1 MRLCLRLLLPM
12 LCLGLWGNA
21 QAELPNAPIERIDL
35 DRYLGPWH
43 EVARLPNRFQKSC
56 VSDTTATYVAGDNGE
71 VVVRNACTT
80 DKGEKISVEGVAR
93 VVVPGSGKLKVRFAP
108 RWLAWL
114 PVWADY
120 WVVDLDPDYRW
131 AVVGG
136 PTRKYLWILSRDPV
150 LDAEVFA
157 GIKTRAAARGYA
169 VDRLLITETQGGD
182 ASAGLSSGR

>member
-1 MRLCLRLLLPM
+1 MSLRLCLLLPW

-21 QAELPNAPIERIDL
+21 QAELPNVPIERIDL
-35 DRYLGPWH
+35 NRYLGTWH
-43 EVARLPNRFQKSC
+43 EVARLPNRFQKNC
-56 VSDTTATYVAGDNGE
+56 VSDTTATYAAGDNGE
-71 VVVRNACTT
+71 IVVRNACMT
-80 DKGEKISVEGVAR
+80 DKGESTSVDGVAR

-114 PVWADY
+114 PVWAPY

-169 VDRLLITETQGGD
+169 VDRLTIPQMPRGEAA
-182 ASAGLSSGR
+182 ASVSNGR